1 MQSKIKGRKTA
12 KRKGKETGRMR
23 SCVEDCGELKDGEN
37 ADDYTGTETGEGDVD
52 DKGGEIQT

>member
-1 MQSKIKGRKTA
+1 
-12 KRKGKETGRMR
+12 MR
-23 SCVEDCGELKDGEN
+23 SCVEDCGELKDREN